1 MQWSKER
8 DAVSLDVY
16 DVVLQY
22 VNMRRKLVQG
32 AENMQTNPISFQE
45 RVENFQTYFFS
56 DTKSRYGLSDLLV
69 AIYFL
74 D

>member
-22 VNMRRKLVQG
+22 VNMCWERVQG
-32 AENMQTNPISFQE
+32 AENMQTNPILFQE
-45 RVENFQTYFFS
+45 KVKNFQTYFFS
-56 DTKSRYGLSDLLV
+56 DAKSSSGLSDLLV
-69 AIYFL
+69 AS
-74 D
+74 